1 MMTHRKI
8 ACGIDFGTS
17 NSVVSVVRA
26 GLDGAPHID
35 VVPFDHGADTIPTAL
50 FYPTDQ
56 AMPHFG
62 RRAVSS
68 YQNREEGRFMRSVKR
83 ALGTSLMSEGT
94 MIGMKRV
101 SFSEIIATFLKH
113 VKDRAEEVA
122 HTAIDDVVMG
132 RPVHFV
138 DGDTAANDAAQNQL
152 EACARQ
158 AGFKNIQF
166 QYEPIA
172 AAFAHE
178 ATLPDDCEYTGL
190 VIDIGGGT
198 SDFSVIKL
206 SRQYQEKFDRSQ
218 DVLANTGVRIGG
230 NDFDRRLSL
239 AGFMP
244 LLGMGSMMREKGL
257 TFPKGPFFDLSEW
270 SRIPFMYTPKYKR
283 DLETLC
289 KEAADAH
296 KVSRLMD
303 VVAHEWGHTLLGCV
317 EESKITLSQ
326 MMDCQADL
334 SWIEKGLIC
343 LLTRQMFDISVQ
355 DDVAR
360 IQDQLDECLN
370 QAGIRPEHIDLV
382 IMTGG
387 GTAIP
392 IIQDRVKISYPHAR
406 LSRDNMMASVG
417 MGLGYD
423 AGRQYIV
430 SSL

>member
-1 MMTHRKI
+1 
-8 ACGIDFGTS
+8 
-17 NSVVSVVRA
+17 
-26 GLDGAPHID
+26 
-35 VVPFDHGADTIPTAL
+35 
-50 FYPTDQ
+50 
-56 AMPHFG
+56 
-62 RRAVSS
+62 
-68 YQNREEGRFMRSVKR
+68 MRSVKR
-83 ALGTSLMSEGT
+83 VLGTSLMSEGT

-101 SFSEIIATFLKH
+101 SFSDIIATFLKH
-113 VKDRAEEVA
+113 IKDRAEEVA
-122 HTAIDDVVMG
+122 HLTIDDVVMG

-138 DGDTAANDAAQNQL
+138 DGDAAANAAAQNQL

-178 ATLPDDCEYTGL
+178 AKLPDDREYMGL

-218 DVLANTGVRIGG
+218 DVLANTGIRIGG

-244 LLGMGSMMREKGL
+244 LLGMGSMMRDKGL

-270 SRIPFMYTPKYKR
+270 SRIPFTYTPKYKR
-283 DLETLC
+283 DLENLC
-289 KEAADAH
+289 KEAADVH

-303 VVAHEWGHTLLGCV
+303 VVSHEWGHTLLGCV

-326 MMDCQADL
+326 MMDYQADL

-343 LLTRQMFDISVQ
+343 LLTRRMFDDAVQ
-355 DDVAR
+355 DDVER
-360 IQDQLDECLN
+360 IQNKMDDCLQ
-370 QAGIRPEHIDLV
+370 QAGLYGSDINLV

-406 LSRDNMMASVG
+406 LSRANMMASVG
-417 MGLGYD
+417 MGLGYE
-423 AGRQYIV
+423 AGRQYRH
-430 SSL
+430 LN